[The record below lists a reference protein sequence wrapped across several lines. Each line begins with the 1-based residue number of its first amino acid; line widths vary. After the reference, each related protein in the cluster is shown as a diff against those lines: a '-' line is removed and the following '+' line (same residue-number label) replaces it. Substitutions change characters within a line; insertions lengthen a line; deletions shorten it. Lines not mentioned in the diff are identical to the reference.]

1 MTKILFSSCG
11 ANQVSYDTLTTIP
24 VKRLSP
30 THYPVEHYK
39 VIDALMKSL
48 QAFGDFNIT
57 NATYGISHKG
67 ERIFC
72 IIEVDTSSKD
82 YKLVFIMRNSNDMAF
97 SLMIG
102 CGAVVGICS
111 NMQFEAEF
119 KLEQGCKHTKNIMDT
134 FEDRSRP
141 VIGKLFSKSNSL
153 HEKYDYY
160 KKTVIGEKLLSYFL
174 IDAMNKG
181 GLKKTKIDKVYNEFK
196 NPSYK
201 YEGERNSVWQLLQ
214 ASTHVNKGLNYVD
227 QIDRSQKFIGV
238 LDNYFFT
245 EGGGETR
252 QVWNTR
258 I

>member
-1 MTKILFSSCG
+1 MTQILFNHCG
-11 ANQVSYDTLTTIP
+11 ANQVSYDTLKTIG
-24 VKRLSP
+24 VKPLSP

-39 VIDALMKSL
+39 VIDALMGSL
-48 QAFGDFNIT
+48 RARGNFSIT

-82 YKLVFIMRNSNDMAF
+82 YKLVFIMRNANDFAF

-102 CGAVVGICS
+102 CGAVVGICD
-111 NMQFEAEF
+111 NMLFEAEF

-134 FEDRSRP
+134 FAERSKP
-141 VIGKLFSKSNSL
+141 VINKLFSKSNTL
-153 HEKYDYY
+153 HQKYDYY
-160 KKTVIGEKLLSYFL
+160 KNTVIGEKLLAYFL

-181 GLKKTKIDKVYNEFK
+181 GLKKTKIDKVYNEFMK
-196 NPSYK
+196 PSYQ
-201 YEGERNSVWQLLQ
+201 YEGEQNSVWQLIQ
-214 ASTHVNKGLNYVD
+214 ASTHINKGLNYVE
-227 QIDRSQKFIGV
+227 QINRTQKFISV
-238 LDNYFFT
+238 LDTYFFT
-245 EGGGETR
+245 EGGATR